1 MPHTVARGRGGW
13 AWRDGRGVMGV
24 ARFERGTRRPRGG
37 VGCRPG
43 AGARRQGPAGRAET
57 SRTLRTER
65 GRVASAPRAAWQRI
79 RTSLAQQVIADLEG
93 RLGEL
98 STRLDAIELRLRE
111 LRDLAETQVDSET
124 QTTEL
129 LGRLLR
135 SATSR
140 IDELEER
147 AAREP

>member
-1 MPHTVARGRGGW
+1 M
-13 AWRDGRGVMGV
+13 
-24 ARFERGTRRPRGG
+24 
-37 VGCRPG
+37 
-43 AGARRQGPAGRAET
+43 
-57 SRTLRTER
+57 
-65 GRVASAPRAAWQRI
+65 ASAPRAAWQRI
-79 RTSLAQQVIADLEG
+79 RTSLAQQVTADLEG